1 MQNNLGIT
9 PSIVIGGNVV
19 TMAPNNKCVV
29 INKKGKVK
37 TFTQD
42 QFTKQLLKNQD
53 KAQSGQ
59 DFEFKKS
66 NKAGWITAGLLAVGG
81 TAAGLVYRKNISKFF
96 KEFPFKEV
104 GKDLKTKI
112 TNAFKLEKTPKPE
125 A

>member
-53 KAQSGQ
+53 KAQSGE

-66 NKAGWITAGLLAVGG
+66 NKVGWITAGLLAIGG
-81 TAAGLVYRKNISKFF
+81 TAAGIIYRKNISKFL

>member
-1 MQNNLGIT
+1 MENNLGIT

-53 KAQSGQ
+53 KANNGQ

-66 NKAGWITAGLLAVGG
+66 HKTAWAVTGLLAAGG
-81 TAAGLVYRKNISKFF
+81 AAAGIIFRKNISKFF

-112 TNAFKLEKTPKPE
+112 TNAFKLENAPKTE